1 MKLPSEYY
9 PWLDALLSED
19 KDSVR
24 RALTQLPA
32 AKLEHA
38 GLHAIELFWQLYPDE
53 ELRKEAAVLLKGL
66 EKAKY
71 LKAVE
76 KAFEVFRSISDILP
90 WMDEHAAVIQQNNFA
105 EFRNF
110 LSKYEYFLA
119 KYPFYTERWLDIGRK
134 LYMLFKLEAEATIC
148 FESIITHNPNC
159 DEAQYALGRI
169 AERKGKTELALA
181 YYEKTIELNP
191 NNGYAH
197 LQAGIL
203 KSTVLGHYQEAIEHF
218 NKVVEDDPYS
228 AEPYIRTAEAYYLM
242 KENER
247 CKQFLEIALGIN
259 EYNEDALNLLGTL
272 QWIVEN
278 NTEKAIATFQKG
290 IDHKIHSDSA
300 LLLKSL
306 GDIHALQ
313 LQDYNKARLFYEK
326 SLKVNPGQKQIIQVF
341 IPILLRTFQDLDAVT
356 QCYEHYLDK
365 ESEDAESRTA
375 YAAFLI
381 EYLHDYETAHLQL
394 KSALK
399 INPELAEAQ
408 KLMSRIASYVE
419 QEEKEE
425 EENDDENLLLFD
437 DDLDVEFEEEDGDD
451 DDDDDDDFSGGGA
464 AADS

>member
-1 MKLPSEYY
+1 MKFPSEYY

-19 KDSVR
+19 SDSVR

-38 GLHAIELFWQLYPDE
+38 GLHAIHLVWQLNPDE
-53 ELRKEAAVLLKGL
+53 ELRAEAATLLKGL
-66 EKAKY
+66 EKAKD
-71 LKAVE
+71 LKATE
-76 KAFEVFRSISDILP
+76 KAFEIFRSISDILP
-90 WMDEHAAVIQQNNFA
+90 WMDENAAATQQNNFA
-105 EFRNF
+105 EFRNI
-110 LSKYEYFLA
+110 LSKYEYFFA
-119 KYPFYTERWLDIGRK
+119 KYPFYTEIWLDMGRK

-148 FESIITHNPNC
+148 FESIVEHNPNC

-169 AERKGKTELALA
+169 AERKGKTEMALD
-181 YYEKTIELNP
+181 YYEKAIELNP
-191 NNGYAH
+191 NNAYAH

-203 KSTVLGHYQEAIEHF
+203 KSTVLGRYQEAIEHF

-228 AEPYIRTAEAYYLM
+228 AEPYIRTAEAYYFM

-259 EYNEDALNLLGTL
+259 EYHEDALNLLGTL
-272 QWIVEN
+272 QWKVEN

-341 IPILLRTFQDLDAVT
+341 IPILLRTFHDLDAVT
-356 QCYEHYLDK
+356 QCYNLYLEK
-365 ESEDAESRTA
+365 EPEDAESKTA

-394 KSALK
+394 KSALE

-419 QEEKEE
+419 PEE
-425 EENDDENLLLFD
+425 EEEKDEEEEEDVLFD
-437 DDLDVEFEEEDGDD
+437 DDIEVDFDEEE
-451 DDDDDDDFSGGGA
+451 DDDDDDFSGGGA
-464 AADS
+464 AGDS